1 MPSKYPT
8 KEEYLIQLENDQ
20 LRQRI
25 KEYKVEIARLKSELE
40 ICKQLQ
46 KEEETRGGG
55 EEG

>member
-25 KEYKVEIARLKSELE
+25 KEYKIEIANLKSELE

-46 KEEETRGGG
+46 TTTNEY
-55 EEG
+55 